1 LQSEA
6 DPDHRRQQEQIG
18 GAATPRSSREVSDVA
33 RTTPLLR
40 HDSEL
45 GQTMSEYAVVIT
57 VITIGVI
64 TAIALLA
71 TNLGTHIT
79 NIAKL
84 IVP

>member
-1 LQSEA
+1 
-6 DPDHRRQQEQIG
+6 
-18 GAATPRSSREVSDVA
+18 VA
-33 RTTPLLR
+33 RTTPMLQLR
-40 HDSEL
+40 SEL

-64 TAIALLA
+64 TAVALLA
-71 TNLGTHIT
+71 TNLGTHLT

>member
-1 LQSEA
+1 
-6 DPDHRRQQEQIG
+6 
-18 GAATPRSSREVSDVA
+18 VA
-33 RTTPLLR
+33 RTTPMLNLR
-40 HDSEL
+40 DDL

-79 NIAKL
+79 KIAKL

>member
-1 LQSEA
+1 
-6 DPDHRRQQEQIG
+6 
-18 GAATPRSSREVSDVA
+18 VA

-40 HDSEL
+40 HESEL